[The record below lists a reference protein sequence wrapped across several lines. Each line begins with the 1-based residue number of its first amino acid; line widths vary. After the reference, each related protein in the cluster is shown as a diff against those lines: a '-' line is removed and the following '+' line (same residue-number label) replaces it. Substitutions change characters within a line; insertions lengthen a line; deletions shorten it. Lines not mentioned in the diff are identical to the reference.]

1 VKMSSTELTASKQWE
16 ECGKNLL
23 AGCHAMSKDEPGA
36 NFTEMIGLFK
46 KEEGKKMVHSLDMLW
61 EACEKKKAEE
71 SYCSHESID
80 NPTR

>member
-1 VKMSSTELTASKQWE
+1 
-16 ECGKNLL
+16 
-23 AGCHAMSKDEPGA
+23 MSKDETGA
-36 NFTEMIGLFK
+36 NFTEMIRLFK
-46 KEEGKKMVHSLDMLW
+46 REEGKKMVHSLDMLW